1 MTATPAGG
9 RESKGLFGRVAGAV
23 TERVVDT
30 VDPDIVL
37 ERIDLNALIDRV
49 DLDAALARL
58 DLDRLLGSVDVNALV
73 RRLDVDELVGRV
85 DLDSVVGRLDLDALL
100 ARVDLNQLLARVD
113 LDPLVARVDPNAVV
127 ERVDPNALL
136 ERVDPN
142 ELLERV
148 DINAL
153 MARVDL
159 NTLLAGVDL
168 DALLRNVDLEAVV
181 RRSGIPD
188 IVAESTYSMAGSAL
202 DVARRQLV
210 GLDVVADRIVD
221 RLMRRSE
228 EQRLEGPP
236 RLVGEDQD
244 RPHPEAGGTRTR
256 PARRT
261 VSGHYAGA
269 VSRAAAAVLDWLIIG
284 GLYTLGVAGF
294 SFLLQLFTSASVSG
308 DRSTPLG
315 IAAFAIWAFMYVF
328 VSLAI
333 SGRTIGKGL
342 AGLRVVRA
350 DGTAPG
356 VRAMFVRTLA
366 FPLSILF
373 FGIGLLMIVVQREH
387 RSLHDL
393 IAKSCVVYDWGDRS
407 AEMPGPLSDFLNRA
421 QPGPTT
427 AEAQD
432 AARG

>member
-1 MTATPAGG
+1 MTAAPAGG
-9 RESKGLFGRVAGAV
+9 RESKGLLGRVAGAV

-58 DLDRLLGSVDVNALV
+58 DLDRLLESVDINALV
-73 RRLDVDELVGRV
+73 RRLDVDEIVGRV
-85 DLDSVVGRLDLDALL
+85 DVDAVVRRLDLDALL
-100 ARVDLNQLLARVD
+100 ARVDLNQLLARVE

-127 ERVDPNALL
+127 ERVDPDALL
-136 ERVDPN
+136 DRVD
-142 ELLERV
+142 V
-148 DINAL
+148 NAL

-159 NTLLAGVDL
+159 NRLLTGVDL
-168 DALLRNVDLEAVV
+168 DALLRNLDLEALV

-210 GLDVVADRIVD
+210 GLDVVADRVVD

-228 EQRLEGPP
+228 EQRLPGPP
-236 RLVGEDQD
+236 RLVGLDQD
-244 RPHPEAGGTRTR
+244 PPRPDTGGRIR
-256 PARRT
+256 PVRRT

-269 VSRAAAAVLDWLIIG
+269 VSRAGAAVVDGLLIG
-284 GLYTLGVAGF
+284 ALYTLGIAGL
-294 SFLLQLFTSASVSG
+294 SFLLELFTSASVND

-315 IAAFAIWAFMYVF
+315 IAAFAIWAFLYVF

-366 FPLSILF
+366 FPLSVMF

-421 QPGPTT
+421 QSEIRSPEPG
-427 AEAQD
+427 
-432 AARG
+432 

>member
-1 MTATPAGG
+1 MTATPTGG
-9 RESKGLFGRVAGAV
+9 REAKGLLGRVAGAV

-85 DLDSVVGRLDLDALL
+85 DLDSVVRRLDLDALL

-127 ERVDPNALL
+127 ERVDPNALM
-136 ERVDPN
+136 
-142 ELLERV
+142 ERV

-432 AARG
+432 SARG